1 MAAFLSAVSIST
13 CRPAEDQ
20 RVFLWLA
27 SAMPL
32 TLPPK
37 RQNPTMPNPIL
48 AIPIF
53 TIPTSLL
60 PAVRSP
66 GATAHDG
73 VITR

>member
-1 MAAFLSAVSIST
+1 
-13 CRPAEDQ
+13 
-20 RVFLWLA
+20 
-27 SAMPL
+27 MPL

-37 RQNPTMPNPIL
+37 RQNLTMPNPIL

-73 VITR
+73 LLTR

>member
-1 MAAFLSAVSIST
+1 
-13 CRPAEDQ
+13 
-20 RVFLWLA
+20 
-27 SAMPL
+27 MPL

-48 AIPIF
+48 AIPIPIPII

-60 PAVRSP
+60 PAVRST

-73 VITR
+73 VFTR